1 MLEKVVL
8 ITNNNKHQLLDVEVK
23 NHKYEIDLSWIDKSN
38 VTSFYIEFVFQNPIK
53 NFRNHDYTWV
63 DCKKD
68 RIATEFSPKII
79 KLSNDILVQANVNH
93 GIWEVKK
100 KFPKSLF
107 WRFNPENA
115 YPIVNYVGDKNEK
128 KVISAEVKIDFKTKL
143 ELLFPKQALEISR
156 SKIPFSAIA
165 CFTDHCDFDTLENLK
180 TQRAFFKK
188 HEIKVT
194 KGFFLNHFSKREDNA
209 SYERNSEELNKWRD
223 DGHELCYHS
232 LSQSIKSEDESFN
245 DFENFQPPYSDI
257 PTWIDHGY
265 QPYNLS
271 LYNKNNKTDSY
282 FSETMKE
289 KGIQILWNYID
300 SGTSTKGVINQI
312 NLEHFTLKSFLKG
325 IKKESFISKVGHF
338 FKAIIFHYYSDI
350 KTVYYI
356 DFTIAIKNIIYKK
369 QIKSFIPL
377 FSNGFKL
384 FFPFLKTVLS
394 WNSSKNQTFRNAK
407 YTPLF
412 FSVEINNQTFTIF
425 QTLEMIDFNASLSE
439 ENIDNLIREKGVFIA
454 HTYFSAPM
462 PYQKGRLLK
471 NETEINPIVIEQIKL
486 LSNAIKDN
494 KIWNPTLKE
503 LVEYLGELEKV
514 KFDIDE
520 NQSIII
526 NSEIALNNRI
536 IS

>member
-1 MLEKVVL
+1 MLEKVVF
-8 ITNNNKHQLLDVEVK
+8 ITKNTKHQLLDVEVK
-23 NHKYEIDLSWIDKSN
+23 NHKYEIDLSWIEKSKA
-38 VTSFYIEFVFQNPIK
+38 TSFDIEFVFQNPVQY
-53 NFRNHDYTWV
+53 FRNHDYTWV

-79 KLSNDILVQANVNH
+79 RLSNDILVQANVNL

-100 KFPKSLF
+100 KYPKSLF
-107 WRFNPENA
+107 WKFNPENA
-115 YPIVNYVGDKNEK
+115 YPIVNYVGNKNEK
-128 KVISAEVKIDFKTKL
+128 KVISTDVKIDFETKF

-209 SYERNSEELNKWRD
+209 SFERNSEELNKWRE

-232 LSQSIKSEDESFN
+232 LSQSIKNDEESFN
-245 DFENFQPPYSDI
+245 DFENFKPPFSDI
-257 PTWIDHGY
+257 STWIDHGY

-271 LYNKNNKTDSY
+271 LYNKNNKTEIY

-300 SGTSTKGVINQI
+300 SGTSTKGVINQM
-312 NLEHFTLKSFLKG
+312 NPEHFTLKSFLKG
-325 IKKESFISKVGHF
+325 IKNESFISKLGHF
-338 FKAIIFHYYSDI
+338 FKAIIFHSYSDI

-356 DFTIAIKNIIYKK
+356 DFTIAIKNIVYKK
-369 QIKSFIPL
+369 QIKSLIPFL
-377 FSNGFKL
+377 SNGFKL
-384 FFPFLKTVLS
+384 FLPFMKTILS
-394 WNSSKNQTFRNAK
+394 WNRSKNQTFKNAK
-407 YTPLF
+407 YAPLF
-412 FSVEINNQTFTIF
+412 FPVKIGNQTFTIF
-425 QTLEMIDFNASLSE
+425 QTIEMIDFNTSLSE
-439 ENIDNLIREKGVFIA
+439 ENINQLVKEKGIFIA

-462 PYQKGRLLK
+462 PYQKGRLLI
-471 NETEINPIVIEQIKL
+471 NDTEINPIAIKELNL
-486 LSNAIKDN
+486 LSKAIEKH

-503 LVEYLGELEKV
+503 LVEYLGKFGKV
-514 KFDIDE
+514 KFDINE
-520 NQSIII
+520 NQIIII
-526 NSEIALNNRI
+526 NSEIELGHQF